1 MLHSENTGVVAEL
14 LGWRWIFWGSS
25 ILGALFLITTLFIL
39 PETLPRSYQPAT
51 PQTIEE
57 DKRWSLWM
65 MLRYLGSPVYFL
77 TLKPF

>member
-1 MLHSENTGVVAEL
+1 MYQGVVAEL

-25 ILGALFLITTLFIL
+25 ILGFVFLLSTIFLL

-57 DKRWSLWM
+57 DKKWSLLM
-65 MLRYLGSPVYFL
+65 IIRFVF
-77 TLKPF
+77 TLD